1 MEHSS
6 ESSGS
11 DDELM
16 AEGLHLQAQTKKFL
30 AKLKLRLRKRKP
42 EEPSANDTQQK
53 KPKESQ
59 EEIKLALTAEGFGDD
74 VITVI
79 RCLKERNV
87 NRVALINKLWEAD
100 TYAEDTNILPEL
112 PSFSSDDRV
121 KVSSLL
127 LRRLEGEKE
136 ETEIAAVLA
145 ACNLAMKGPTQLI
158 TLLIEGGLID
168 LLMKIVNL
176 YRHQADIVERGLFV
190 ASDMADYHGKVTPKS
205 CSWSQLLIPVFFV
218 VSLFRWQGTTDYTGH
233 RPHFGEN
240 H

>member
-16 AEGLHLQAQTKKFL
+16 AEGMHLQAQTKKFL

-168 LLMKIVNL
+168 LLVKIVNL
-176 YRHQADIVERGLFV
+176 YRHQADIVERGLFI
-190 ASDMADYHGKVTPKS
+190 ASGMADYHGKVTPKS
-205 CSWSQLLIPVFFV
+205 CSWSQLLIPVFYF
-218 VSLFRWQGTTDYTGH
+218 VSLFRWQGTIVYTGH